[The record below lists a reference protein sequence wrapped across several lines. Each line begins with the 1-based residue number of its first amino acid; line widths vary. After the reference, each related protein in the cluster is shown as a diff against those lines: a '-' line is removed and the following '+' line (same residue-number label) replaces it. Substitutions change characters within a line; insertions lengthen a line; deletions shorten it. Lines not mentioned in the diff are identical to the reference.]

1 MKRNISFAK
10 EVSVLAI
17 PVALQ
22 CMLQSSFSIIDQIM
36 IGQLGSVSIAS
47 IGLAGKFSSI
57 FSVVVAAIGAVAGIM
72 ISQYIGSDNKEEA
85 EKSLSVNL
93 LAATLVSLLFMLLC
107 TVFPKNIMGI
117 YSIEKD
123 TVQTSAEYLRI
134 ISFTFI
140 PLAITTCLSTML
152 RCIKKAMIPLYASIA
167 AALCNT
173 GLNYLLIFGKFNFPA
188 MGVNGAAIA
197 TVISAFINML
207 VIIVGFI
214 IAYRKSKMKYRF
226 SFHLD
231 KMSPRQYMAILL
243 PILITEF
250 LWSLGENVYAT
261 IYGHLGTN
269 DCAAMTLT
277 TPIQGLMIGALS
289 GISQAAGILIGKK
302 LGERDYDTAYKNSKR
317 LMLYGFVGS
326 LILSAMLISLRSLYV
341 GIYNIDN
348 SVKAVGSQL
357 LLVFAIMAPIKV
369 LNMILGGGIIRSG
382 SKTKIVMFIDIIGTW
397 GFGVPL
403 GFLSAF
409 CFNLPIAYVYLIL
422 SMEELVRLIIS
433 FAVFKKRIW
442 IKTL

>member
-152 RCIKKAMIPLYASIA
+152 RCIKKAMIPLYASIV

-214 IAYRKSKMKYRF
+214 IAYRKSKMKYHF

-382 SKTKIVMFIDIIGTW
+382 GKTKIVMFIDIIGTW

-409 CFNLPIAYVYLIL
+409 CFNLSIAYVYLIL

>member
-382 SKTKIVMFIDIIGTW
+382 GKTKIVMFIDIIGTW

>member
-152 RCIKKAMIPLYASIA
+152 RCIKKAMIPLYASIV

-382 SKTKIVMFIDIIGTW
+382 GKTKIVMFIDIIGTW

-409 CFNLPIAYVYLIL
+409 CFNLSIAYVYLIL

>member
-173 GLNYLLIFGKFNFPA
+173 GLNYLLIFGKFNFPE

-197 TVISAFINML
+197 TVISAFINMF

-382 SKTKIVMFIDIIGTW
+382 GKTKIIMFIDIIGTW

>member
-1 MKRNISFAK
+1 MRKNISFAK

-36 IGQLGSVSIAS
+36 IGQLGSLSIAS

-72 ISQYIGSDNKEEA
+72 ISQYMGSGDKEEA
-85 EKSLSVNL
+85 DKSLSVNL
-93 LAATLVSLLFMLLC
+93 LVATTVSLLFMLLC
-107 TVFPKNIMGI
+107 FIFPNNIMGI
-117 YSIEKD
+117 YSTEQD
-123 TVQTSAEYLRI
+123 TVITSANYLRI

-152 RCIKKAMIPLYASIA
+152 RCLEKAMIPLYASIA

-173 GLNYLLIFGKFNFPA
+173 GLNYLLIFGKLKFPA

-197 TVISAFINML
+197 TAISAFINMAV
-207 VIIVGFI
+207 VIAGFI
-214 IAYRKSKMKYRF
+214 YVYHKNKKKYRF
-226 SFHLD
+226 SLHLK
-231 KMSPRQYMAILL
+231 KMSPNQYLAILF

-302 LGERDYDTAYKNSKR
+302 LGEHDYDTAYKNSKK
-317 LMLYGFVGS
+317 LMLYGFIGS
-326 LILSAMLISLRSLYV
+326 LILSALLIVLRSFYV
-341 GIYNIDN
+341 GIYNVEDYVRTI
-348 SVKAVGSQL
+348 GSQL
-357 LLVFAIMAPIKV
+357 LFVFAIVSPIKV

-382 SKTKIVMFIDIIGTW
+382 GKTKLVMWIDIIGTW

-403 GFLSAF
+403 GFISAF
-409 CFNLPIAYVYLIL
+409 IFNLPITYVYFFL
-422 SMEELVRLIIS
+422 SLEELVRLIIS
-433 FAVFKKRIW
+433 FVVFKKRVW

>member
-93 LAATLVSLLFMLLC
+93 LAAALVSLLFMLLC
-107 TVFPKNIMGI
+107 TVFPKHIMGI
-117 YSIEKD
+117 YSTEKD

-188 MGVNGAAIA
+188 MGVNGAAVA
-197 TVISAFINML
+197 TVISALINML

-226 SFHLD
+226 SLHLD
-231 KMSPRQYMAILL
+231 KMSPGQYMAILL

-341 GIYNIDN
+341 GIYNVDN

-382 SKTKIVMFIDIIGTW
+382 GKTKIVMFIDIIGTW

-433 FAVFKKRIW
+433 FVVFKKRIW